1 MQPKRIALLAWR
13 AADAKQA
20 VGSIILDI
28 SRLTSVAHY
37 FLITHG
43 NSDRHVRAIAES
55 IRDEL
60 EKGKVPLWHGE
71 GIREGRWALL
81 DYGSI
86 IAHVFHRD
94 LREFYGLERLWGD
107 APRLQPLAQLD

>member
-1 MQPKRIALLAWR
+1 MQPKRIALLAWS

-20 VGSIILDI
+20 VDPIILDI

-43 NSDRHVRAIAES
+43 NSDRHVRAIAENVQE
-55 IRDEL
+55 EL
-60 EKGKVPLWHGE
+60 AKAKVSLWHGE
-71 GIREGRWALL
+71 GMQEGRWALL

-86 IAHVFHRD
+86 IVHVFYRD

-107 APRLQPLAQLD
+107 APHVEPSSA

>member
-1 MQPKRIALLAWR
+1 MQPKRIALLAWS

-20 VGSIILDI
+20 VDPVILDI

-43 NSDRHVRAIAES
+43 NSDRHVRAIAEN
-55 IRDEL
+55 IQEEL
-60 EKGKVPLWHGE
+60 DKGKIPLWHME

-81 DYGSI
+81 DYGSMI
-86 IAHVFHRD
+86 VHVFYRD

-107 APRLQPLAQLD
+107 APRVKPD